1 MPVDT
6 ETKEDPNMTRKYVVT
21 GAASGIG
28 KALTE
33 QLRAEGHTVFGVDL
47 RDADVTVDLTT
58 AEGRIGLV
66 DQVTELSGGTVDAVI
81 AVAGLS
87 APIPATVG
95 VNYFGAIATLDG
107 LRPLLAGSTSPR
119 AAVVASLAALEP
131 VDQPLHDALLAGDET
146 AALELARAIADAPTD
161 TPSNAIYNTSK
172 NAIALWV
179 RTQAPTP
186 EWAGAGIALNGIAPG
201 VIETP
206 MIAAILATEE
216 GRAALAAGAPA
227 PLNGPAAPATAPAA
241 LLAWLTSEQN
251 SHVTGQVIYVDGGAE
266 VLRRPEAV

>member
-1 MPVDT
+1 MA
-6 ETKEDPNMTRKYVVT
+6 RKYVVT

-33 QLRAEGHTVFGVDL
+33 QLRAEGNTVYGVDL
-47 RDADVTVDLTT
+47 RGADVNVDLTS
-58 AEGRIGLV
+58 AEGRTALV
-66 DQVTELSGGTVDAVI
+66 SEVIELSGGTIDAVV
-81 AVAGLS
+81 AVAGLA
-87 APIPATVG
+87 APIPATAG
-95 VNYFGAIATLDG
+95 VNYFGAIATLEG
-107 LRPLLAGSTSPR
+107 LRPLLASSDAPR

-131 VDQPLHDALLAGDET
+131 TDAPLLGALLANDEPK
-146 AALELARAIADAPTD
+146 ALELAKAIADAPTD

-179 RTQAPTP
+179 RKNAPTDA
-186 EWAGAGIALNGIAPG
+186 WAGTGIALNAIAPG

-206 MIAAILATEE
+206 MIAEILATEE

-227 PLNGPAAPATAPAA
+227 PLNGPAAPAAAPAA

-251 SHVTGQVIYVDGGAE
+251 THVTGQIIFVDGGAE
-266 VLRRPEAV
+266 VIRRPQTV

>member
-1 MPVDT
+1 MA
-6 ETKEDPNMTRKYVVT
+6 RKYVVT

-33 QLRAEGHTVFGVDL
+33 QLRGEGDTVYGVDL

-58 AEGRIGLV
+58 AEGRHDLV
-66 DQVTELSGGTVDAVI
+66 EQVTELSGGTIDAIV
-81 AVAGLS
+81 AVAGLA
-87 APIPATVG
+87 APIPATAG
-95 VNYFGAIATLDG
+95 VNYFGAIATLEG
-107 LRPLLAGSTSPR
+107 LRPLLAGSDAPR

-131 VDQPLHDALLAGDET
+131 TDARLHAALLAGDEPK
-146 AALELARAIADAPTD
+146 ALELATAIADAPTD

-179 RTQAPTP
+179 RTNAATD
-186 EWAGAGIALNGIAPG
+186 EWAGAGIALNAIAPG

-206 MIAAILATEE
+206 MIASILATEE

-227 PLNGPAAPATAPAA
+227 PLNGPAAPAAAPAA
-241 LLAWLTSEQN
+241 LLAWLTSAQN
-251 SHVTGQVIYVDGGAE
+251 THVTGQIIFVDGGAE
-266 VLRRPEAV
+266 VLRRPQAI

>member
-1 MPVDT
+1 MA
-6 ETKEDPNMTRKYVVT
+6 RKYVVT

-33 QLRAEGHTVFGVDL
+33 QLRAEGNTVFGVDL

-58 AEGRIGLV
+58 AEGRTELV
-66 DQVTELSGGTVDAVI
+66 DKVTELSGGTIDAIV
-81 AVAGLS
+81 AVAGLA
-87 APIPATVG
+87 APIPATAG
-95 VNYFGAIATLDG
+95 VNYFGAIATLEG
-107 LRPLLAGSTSPR
+107 LRPLLAESDAPR

-131 VDQPLHDALLAGDET
+131 VDAALHEALLAGDEPR
-146 AALELARAIADAPTD
+146 ALELATAIADAPTD

-179 RTQAPTP
+179 RTNAPTD
-186 EWAGAGIALNGIAPG
+186 EWAGAGIALNAIAPG

-206 MIAAILATEE
+206 MIASILATEE

-227 PLNGPAAPATAPAA
+227 PLNGPAAPAAAPAA
-241 LLAWLTSEQN
+241 LLAWLTSAQN
-251 SHVTGQVIYVDGGAE
+251 THVTGQIVFVDGGAE
-266 VLRRPEAV
+266 VLRRPLAV

>member
-1 MPVDT
+1 MA
-6 ETKEDPNMTRKYVVT
+6 RKYVVT

-28 KALTE
+28 KALAE
-33 QLRAEGHTVFGVDL
+33 QLRSEGNTVFGVDL

-58 AEGRIGLV
+58 AEGRTTLV
-66 DQVTELSGGTVDAVI
+66 EKVTELSGGTIDAIV

-87 APIPATVG
+87 APIPATAG

-107 LRPLLAGSTSPR
+107 LRPLLAGSDAPR

-131 VDQPLHDALLAGDET
+131 VDDLLFAALLSGNET
-146 AALELARAIADAPTD
+146 EALERAQAIADMPSD
-161 TPSNAIYNTSK
+161 TPSNAIYNSSK
-172 NAIALWV
+172 SAIALWV
-179 RTQAPTP
+179 RTNAPTD
-186 EWAGAGIALNGIAPG
+186 EWAGAGIALNAIAPG

-206 MIAAILATEE
+206 MIAAILATKE

-227 PLNGPAAPATAPAA
+227 PLNGPAAPAAAPAA

-251 SHVTGQVIYVDGGAE
+251 THVTGQIIFVDGGAE
-266 VLRRPEAV
+266 VIRRPQTV

>member
-1 MPVDT
+1 MA
-6 ETKEDPNMTRKYVVT
+6 RKYVVT

-33 QLRAEGHTVFGVDL
+33 QLRSEGHTVFGVDL

-58 AEGRIGLV
+58 VDGRTDLV
-66 DQVTELSGGTVDAVI
+66 EKVGELSGGTIDAIV
-81 AVAGLS
+81 AVAGLA
-87 APIPATVG
+87 APIPATAA
-95 VNYFGAIATLDG
+95 VNYFGAIATLEG
-107 LRPLLAGSTSPR
+107 LRPLLAGSDAPR

-131 VDQPLHDALLAGDET
+131 VDAPLHDALVSGDEQKS
-146 AALELARAIADAPTD
+146 LELATAIADAPTD

-172 NAIALWV
+172 HAIALWV
-179 RTQAPTP
+179 RTHAPTA
-186 EWAGAGIALNGIAPG
+186 EWAGAGIALNAIAPG

-227 PLNGPAAPATAPAA
+227 PLNGPAAPAAAPAA

-251 SHVTGQVIYVDGGAE
+251 THVTGQIVFVDGGAE
-266 VLRRPEAV
+266 VIRRPQTI

>member
-1 MPVDT
+1 MA
-6 ETKEDPNMTRKYVVT
+6 RKYVVT

-33 QLRAEGHTVFGVDL
+33 QLRSEGHTVFGVDL

-58 AEGRIGLV
+58 AEGRTDLV
-66 DQVTELSGGTVDAVI
+66 EKVAELSGGAIDAVV
-81 AVAGLS
+81 AVAGLA
-87 APIPATVG
+87 APIPATAS

-107 LRPLLAGSTSPR
+107 LRPLLAGSNAPR

-131 VDQPLHDALLAGDET
+131 VDGPLHNALLAGDESK
-146 AALELARAIADAPTD
+146 ALERAKEIADAPTD

-179 RTQAPTP
+179 RTNAPTAD
-186 EWAGAGIALNGIAPG
+186 WAGAGIALNAIAPG

-206 MIAAILATEE
+206 MIAEILATEE

-227 PLNGPAAPATAPAA
+227 PLNGPAAPAAAPAA

-251 SHVTGQVIYVDGGAE
+251 THVTGQIVFVDGGAE
-266 VLRRPEAV
+266 VIRRPETI

>member
-1 MPVDT
+1 
-6 ETKEDPNMTRKYVVT
+6 MTRKYVVT

-33 QLRAEGHTVFGVDL
+33 QLRAEGHTVIGVDL

-58 AEGRIGLV
+58 TEGRAGLV
-66 DQVTELSGGTVDAVI
+66 EHVTELSGGTIDAVI
-81 AVAGLS
+81 AVAGLA

-95 VNYFGAIATLDG
+95 VNYFGAIATLEG
-107 LRPLLAGSTSPR
+107 LRPLLAGSDAPR

-131 VDQPLHDALLAGDET
+131 TDGALRDALLAGDEA
-146 AALELARAIADAPTD
+146 AALELAAAIADAPTD

-179 RTQAPTP
+179 RTNAPTAD
-186 EWAGAGIALNGIAPG
+186 WAGAGIPLNAIAPG

-206 MIAAILATEE
+206 MIAEILATEE

-227 PLNGPAAPATAPAA
+227 PLNGPAAPAAAPAA

-251 SHVTGQVIYVDGGAE
+251 THVTGQVVFIDGGAE

>member
-1 MPVDT
+1 MA
-6 ETKEDPNMTRKYVVT
+6 RKYVVT

-28 KALTE
+28 KALTT

-58 AEGRIGLV
+58 AEGRDELV
-66 DQVTELSGGTVDAVI
+66 SKVAELSGGTIDAVV

-87 APIPATVG
+87 APIPATAG
-95 VNYFGAIATLDG
+95 VNYFGAIATLEG
-107 LRPLLAGSTSPR
+107 LRPLLAGSDAPR
-119 AAVVASLAALEP
+119 AALVASLAALEP
-131 VDQPLHDALLAGDET
+131 TDAPLHAALLSGDEPKS
-146 AALELARAIADAPTD
+146 LELAKAIADAPTD

-179 RTQAPTP
+179 RTNAPTDQ
-186 EWAGAGIALNGIAPG
+186 WAGAGIPLNAIAPG

-206 MIAAILATEE
+206 MIAEILATEE

-227 PLNGPAAPATAPAA
+227 PLNGPAAPASAPAA

-251 SHVTGQVIYVDGGAE
+251 THVTGQIVFIDGGAE
-266 VLRRPEAV
+266 VLRRPETV

>member
-1 MPVDT
+1 
-6 ETKEDPNMTRKYVVT
+6 MTRKYVVS

-33 QLRAEGHTVFGVDL
+33 QLRAEGKTVIGVDL
-47 RDADVTVDLTT
+47 RGTDVNVDLTT
-58 AEGRIGLV
+58 VEGRSELV
-66 DQVTELSGGTVDAVI
+66 SKVTELSGGTIDAIV
-81 AVAGLS
+81 AVAGLA

-95 VNYFGAIATLDG
+95 VNYFGTIATLEG
-107 LRPLLAGSTSPR
+107 LRPLLAGSGAPR
-119 AAVVASLAALEP
+119 AALVASLAALEP
-131 VDQPLHDALLAGDET
+131 IDPPLHAALLAGDESK
-146 AALELARAIADAPTD
+146 ALELATAIADAPTD

-179 RTQAPTP
+179 RTNAPTD
-186 EWAGAGIALNGIAPG
+186 EWAGAGIALNAIAPG

-206 MIAAILATEE
+206 MIASILATEE

-227 PLNGPAAPATAPAA
+227 PLNGPAAPAAAPAA

-251 SHVTGQVIYVDGGAE
+251 THVTGQIIFVDGGAE
-266 VLRRPEAV
+266 VLRRPTTV

>member
-1 MPVDT
+1 MP
-6 ETKEDPNMTRKYVVT
+6 RKYVVT

-33 QLRAEGHTVFGVDL
+33 QLRSEGHEVFGVDL
-47 RDADVTVDLTT
+47 RDSDVSVDLTT
-58 AEGRIGLV
+58 ADGRTELV
-66 DQVTELSGGTVDAVI
+66 EKVTELSGGAIDAVV
-81 AVAGLS
+81 AVAGLA

-107 LRPLLAGSTSPR
+107 LRPLLAGSDAPR

-131 VDQPLHDALLAGDET
+131 IDEPLHDALLSGNE
-146 AALELARAIADAPTD
+146 AASLELAQAIADAPTD

-172 NAIALWV
+172 NAIALWI
-179 RTQAPTP
+179 RTNAPTDD
-186 EWAGAGIALNGIAPG
+186 WAGAGIALNAIAPG

-206 MIAAILATEE
+206 MIASILATEE

-227 PLNGPAAPATAPAA
+227 PLNGPAAPASAPAA
-241 LLAWLTSEQN
+241 LLAWLTSAQN
-251 SHVTGQVIYVDGGAE
+251 THVTGQIVFVDGGAE
-266 VLRRPEAV
+266 VIRRPELV

>member
-1 MPVDT
+1 MA
-6 ETKEDPNMTRKYVVT
+6 RKYVVT

-33 QLRAEGHTVFGVDL
+33 QLRSEGHTVFGVDL

-58 AEGRIGLV
+58 VDGRTDLV
-66 DQVTELSGGTVDAVI
+66 EKVSELSGGTIDAIV
-81 AVAGLS
+81 AVAGLA
-87 APIPATVG
+87 APIPATAA
-95 VNYFGAIATLDG
+95 VNYFGAIATLEG
-107 LRPLLAGSTSPR
+107 LRPLLAGSDAPR

-131 VDQPLHDALLAGDET
+131 VDAPLHDALVSGDEQKS
-146 AALELARAIADAPTD
+146 LELATAIADAPTD

-172 NAIALWV
+172 HAIALWV
-179 RTQAPTP
+179 RTHAPTA
-186 EWAGAGIALNGIAPG
+186 EWAGAGIALNAIAPG

-227 PLNGPAAPATAPAA
+227 PLNGPAAPAAAPAA

-251 SHVTGQVIYVDGGAE
+251 THVTGQIVFVDGGAE
-266 VLRRPEAV
+266 VIRRPQTI

>member
-1 MPVDT
+1 MA
-6 ETKEDPNMTRKYVVT
+6 RKYVVT

-33 QLRAEGHTVFGVDL
+33 QLRSEGHTVFGVDL

-58 AEGRIGLV
+58 VDGRTDLV
-66 DQVTELSGGTVDAVI
+66 EKVSELSGGTIDAIV
-81 AVAGLS
+81 AVAGLA
-87 APIPATVG
+87 APISATAA
-95 VNYFGAIATLDG
+95 VNYFGAIATLEG
-107 LRPLLAGSTSPR
+107 LRPLLAGSDAPR

-131 VDQPLHDALLAGDET
+131 VDAPLHDALVSGDEQKS
-146 AALELARAIADAPTD
+146 LELATAIADAPTD

-172 NAIALWV
+172 HAIALWV
-179 RTQAPTP
+179 RTHAPTA
-186 EWAGAGIALNGIAPG
+186 EWAGAGIALNAIAPG

-227 PLNGPAAPATAPAA
+227 PLNGPAAPAAAPAA

-251 SHVTGQVIYVDGGAE
+251 THVTGQIVFVDGGAE
-266 VLRRPEAV
+266 VIRRPQTI